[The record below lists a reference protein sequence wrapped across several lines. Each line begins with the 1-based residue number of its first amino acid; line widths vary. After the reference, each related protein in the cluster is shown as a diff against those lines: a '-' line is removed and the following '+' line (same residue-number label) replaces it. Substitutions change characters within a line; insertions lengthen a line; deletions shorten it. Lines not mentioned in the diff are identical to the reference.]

1 MYTFVK
7 PRKTDS
13 TIGKPKTPR
22 DAAKPGQNQMDE
34 HKDMEE
40 SGCTVVDFT
49 KAIDCDVFAE
59 VTLMAALCIMI
70 SLVFWIGT
78 FCS

>member
-1 MYTFVK
+1 
-7 PRKTDS
+7 
-13 TIGKPKTPR
+13 
-22 DAAKPGQNQMDE
+22 MDE
-34 HKDMEE
+34 HKDKKEP
-40 SGCTVVDFT
+40 GRTVVDFT